1 MKTVGEGFYT
11 ALGTPLD
18 EQGAVIEKSMCAQ
31 VEQQIGCGASGLL
44 VLGSMGMQPGVKG
57 AECTRAVQIASAA
70 NKGRV
75 PLFAGVMDNGIH
87 RVMERVEALRG
98 LDIDGVVLTAPFYF
112 VLDNDTLK
120 NFFIKVADA
129 SPWPVYLYDL
139 PAVTKHK
146 LTYPVVRDLAKHKN
160 IMGIKSADT
169 TMLLQMKLRGEIK
182 PEFSSLY
189 SGLDTMDAGYACGL
203 IRYLDGMFATTPK
216 NIRDMSLR
224 LRSGD
229 IPGASGSLAN
239 IVRLRDLMAKYGIF
253 PSFTVTMNLLGY
265 EGFFEPDYHMPVS
278 GEAREALRAAMTEIG
293 EL

>member
-1 MKTVGEGFYT
+1 MKTVDEGFYT

-18 EQGAVIEKSMCAQ
+18 EQGAVIEESMAAQ
-31 VEQQIGCGASGLL
+31 VERQIECGASGLL
-44 VLGSMGMQPGVKG
+44 ALGSMGMQPAVRS
-57 AECTRAVQIASAA
+57 AECTRAVRIAAEV

-75 PLFAGVMDNGIH
+75 PLFAGVMDCGVH
-87 RVMERVEALRG
+87 RVLERVQALRG
-98 LDIDGVVLTAPFYF
+98 LDIDGVVVTAPFYF
-112 VLDNDTLK
+112 VVDNETLK
-120 NFFIKVADA
+120 NFFVKIADA

-146 LTYPVVRDLAKHKN
+146 LTYPVVRDLARHEN

-182 PEFSSLY
+182 PAFSSLY
-189 SGLDTMDAGYACGL
+189 SGLDTMDAGYAAGL

-216 NIRDMSLR
+216 NIRDMSVR
-224 LRSGD
+224 LRAGD
-229 IPGASGSLAN
+229 IPGATASLSN

-265 EGFFEPDYHMPVS
+265 KGFFEPDYHLPVS
-278 GEAREALRAAMTEIG
+278 GEGREALRAAMAEIG